1 MGYHETDLG
10 IDAGKTRV
18 LQTLVTRELVTSK
31 LSLSFNPI
39 VNKNHQLNKRLSDTS
54 GLRLALSTY
63 YFHKNNFLINQH
75 TIESHG
81 NKCSL

>member
-31 LSLSFNPI
+31 LSLSFNHTKI
-39 VNKNHQLNKRLSDTS
+39 IQLIILTTFDFR
-54 GLRLALSTY
+54 
-63 YFHKNNFLINQH
+63 
-75 TIESHG
+75 
-81 NKCSL
+81 